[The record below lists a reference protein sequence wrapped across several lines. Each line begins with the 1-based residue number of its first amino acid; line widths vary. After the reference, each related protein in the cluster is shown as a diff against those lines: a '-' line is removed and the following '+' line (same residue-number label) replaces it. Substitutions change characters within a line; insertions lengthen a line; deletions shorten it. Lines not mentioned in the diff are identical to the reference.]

1 MEDRGEN
8 MRICENGIYRDM
20 TQEEIEE
27 YNKKQQEQTPQEPT
41 LEEKVKL
48 LEQENLKLKEEL
60 NITNQ
65 AVQDLIINTME
76 VI

>member
-1 MEDRGEN
+1 MIVKQIVDGKIIAREL
-8 MRICENGIYRDM
+8 
-20 TQEEIEE
+20 TQEEIDEM
-27 YNKKQQEQTPQEPT
+27 NKPMIPQEPT
-41 LEEKVKL
+41 LEGKVKL

-65 AVQDLIINTME
+65 AVQDLIINTMG

>member
-1 MEDRGEN
+1 

>member
-1 MEDRGEN
+1 MKKYVN
-8 MRICENGIYRDM
+8 NKLVDM
-20 TQEEIEE
+20 TQEEIDE
-27 YNKKQQEQTPQEPT
+27 YNKNNQEQHPQEPT

-65 AVQDLIINTME
+65 AVQDLIINTMG

>member
-1 MEDRGEN
+1 MKKYVN
-8 MRICENGIYRDM
+8 NKLVDM

-27 YNKKQQEQTPQEPT
+27 YNKNNQEQHPQEPT
-41 LEEKVKL
+41 LDEKVKL

>member
-1 MEDRGEN
+1 
-8 MRICENGIYRDM
+8 MRIYDNGIYRDM
-20 TQEEIEE
+20 TQEEIDE
-27 YNKKQQEQTPQEPT
+27 YNKNNQEQHPQEPT

-65 AVQDLIINTME
+65 AVQDLIINTMGM
-76 VI
+76 I

>member
-1 MEDRGEN
+1 MKKYVN
-8 MRICENGIYRDM
+8 NKLIDM

-27 YNKKQQEQTPQEPT
+27 YNKNNQKQHPQEPT
-41 LEEKVKL
+41 LDEKVKL

-65 AVQDLIINTME
+65 AVQDLIINTMG

>member
-1 MEDRGEN
+1 
-8 MRICENGIYRDM
+8 MRIYDNGIYRDM
-20 TQEEIEE
+20 TQEEIDE
-27 YNKKQQEQTPQEPT
+27 YNKNNQEQPPKEPA
-41 LEEKVKL
+41 LDEKVKL

>member
-1 MEDRGEN
+1 
-8 MRICENGIYRDM
+8 MRIYDNGIYRDM
-20 TQEEIEE
+20 TQEEIDE
-27 YNKKQQEQTPQEPT
+27 YNKNNQEQPPKEST
-41 LEEKVKL
+41 LDEKVKL

-65 AVQDLIINTME
+65 AVQDLIINTMG

>member
-1 MEDRGEN
+1 
-8 MRICENGIYRDM
+8 MRICDNGVCRDM

-27 YNKKQQEQTPQEPT
+27 YNNQGQYPQEPT
-41 LEEKVKL
+41 LDEKVKL

-65 AVQDLIINTME
+65 AVQDLIINTMG
-76 VI
+76 VM

>member
-1 MEDRGEN
+1 

-20 TQEEIEE
+20 TQEEIDE
-27 YNKKQQEQTPQEPT
+27 YNKNNQEQPPKELT
-41 LEEKVKL
+41 LDEKVKL

-65 AVQDLIINTME
+65 AVQDLIINTMG

>member
-1 MEDRGEN
+1 
-8 MRICENGIYRDM
+8 MRIYDNGIYRDM
-20 TQEEIEE
+20 TQEEIDK
-27 YNKKQQEQTPQEPT
+27 YNKNNQEQPPNEPT
-41 LEEKVKL
+41 LDEKVKL

>member
-1 MEDRGEN
+1 
-8 MRICENGIYRDM
+8 MRICDNGVCRDM

-27 YNKKQQEQTPQEPT
+27 YNNQGQHPQEPT
-41 LEEKVKL
+41 LDEKVKL

-65 AVQDLIINTME
+65 AVQDLIINTMG
-76 VI
+76 VM

>member
-1 MEDRGEN
+1 
-8 MRICENGIYRDM
+8 MRICDNGVCRDM

-27 YNKKQQEQTPQEPT
+27 YNKQQQTQLPQELT

>member
-1 MEDRGEN
+1 
-8 MRICENGIYRDM
+8 MRIYDNGIYRDM

-27 YNKKQQEQTPQEPT
+27 YNKQQQTQIPQELA

-65 AVQDLIINTME
+65 AVQDLIINTMG

>member
-1 MEDRGEN
+1 
-8 MRICENGIYRDM
+8 MRIYDNGIYRDM

-27 YNKKQQEQTPQEPT
+27 YNKNNQEQPPQEPT

-65 AVQDLIINTME
+65 AVQDLIINTMG
-76 VI
+76 VV

>member
-1 MEDRGEN
+1 MIVKQIVDGKIIEREL
-8 MRICENGIYRDM
+8 
-20 TQEEIEE
+20 TQEEIDEM
-27 YNKKQQEQTPQEPT
+27 NKPMIPQELT

>member
-1 MEDRGEN
+1 MKKYVN
-8 MRICENGIYRDM
+8 NKLVDM

-27 YNKKQQEQTPQEPT
+27 YNKNNQEQHPQEPT
-41 LEEKVKL
+41 LDEKVKL

-65 AVQDLIINTME
+65 AVQDLIINTMG

>member
-1 MEDRGEN
+1 

-27 YNKKQQEQTPQEPT
+27 YNKKQQEQTPKEPT
-41 LEEKVKL
+41 LDEKVKL

-65 AVQDLIINTME
+65 AVQDLIINTMG